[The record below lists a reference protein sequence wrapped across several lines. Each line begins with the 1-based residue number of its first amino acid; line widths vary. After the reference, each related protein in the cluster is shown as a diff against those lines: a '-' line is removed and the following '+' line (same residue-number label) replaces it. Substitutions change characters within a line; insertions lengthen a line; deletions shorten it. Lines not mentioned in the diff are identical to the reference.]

1 MMASANETRAHA
13 PKAPSSE
20 RVSIQEAAARL
31 PELLERVRQGHEI
44 IIAEDDRPMAR
55 LTALAAA
62 QPPRSFGGYEGKI
75 HVTEDF
81 DDELPEAFWLGE
93 APR

>member
-1 MMASANETRAHA
+1 MASANETGAHA

-44 IIAEDDRPMAR
+44 IIAQDDRPMAR
-55 LTALAAA
+55 LTAIAAA
-62 QPPRSFGGYEGKI
+62 ETQLQTVIAVRDQVISAYQEILRMPI
-75 HVTEDF
+75 
-81 DDELPEAFWLGE
+81 
-93 APR
+93 